1 MSLMENIDK
10 ELRTA
15 ENELTLDFGFWT
27 FRLATARNLCTVILD
42 CGLLPAARV
51 RNANPKSRVQ
61 TG

>member
-27 FRLATARNLCTVILD
+27 FIIGSQLLAIF
-42 CGLLPAARV
+42 V
-51 RNANPKSRVQ
+51 R
-61 TG
+61 